1 MSLAIQESST
11 EEQRHQRY
19 QCVSWKLLTD
29 DKGSLPISAVCIL
42 IRAAANLLHQLS
54 NHCFAHSSTTET
66 ACCYDYDLF

>member
-54 NHCFAHSSTTET
+54 NRCFADRQGLMKLPESTI
-66 ACCYDYDLF
+66 AG